1 MSDKIWVNNTET
13 KYPEELLNG
22 RLNAECNVIGLIFN
36 DPLILDEINLTTQDF
51 LSIDGRFYF
60 GVARQLK
67 KLGINDFSEV
77 AILSNLD
84 QKVLDQFNLR
94 GGYQAIYNI
103 VSLISVKNKD
113 SILDSITKYNTFIK
127 LYECGFNLLS
137 PMEIGNRT
145 VVPLEFFKGLDSNSI
160 LEWYEVQLSKMG
172 TGYDVKLLEDSDV
185 EITDEF
191 IDSLS
196 AGDEQGVSYGCAGED
211 VEGNPMS
218 VFPFLSNQTLGFVRS
233 ASHYI
238 AGFSSVGKTAMM
250 CSIVLAL
257 VNNGEKVLIICNEQ
271 SSKTWKINFLVFVLY
286 KHFRYMSITKSDLM
300 AGKLNDEDR
309 KMLRA
314 AQDYFNEKF
323 GGMIH
328 FIQMAENDMNVVK
341 SKIRFYA
348 LQHGYST
355 VVYDT
360 FKISDT
366 NKRDRS
372 VASWDELVQASRDL
386 DRYAK
391 KYDLIMLCSIQ
402 IAQSFKGVLFL
413 DSSMLSGAKG
423 IVEQL
428 DTLLC
433 VRDVYKEELDPDSK
447 FYCNPF
453 QYIKNDSTGKWEEKE
468 YLCDPQLSWK
478 MVFLTKSRN
487 SENSSSSQSALMFRF
502 MGQFAVFQE
511 KCWCRPKHGYIQ

>member
-1 MSDKIWVNNTET
+1 MSDEIWIRGVED
-13 KYPEELLNG
+13 KYPAELLNG
-22 RLNAECNVIGLIFN
+22 RLNAECNAIGLIFN
-36 DPLILDEINLTTQDF
+36 DPLILDETNLTTQDF
-51 LSIDGRFYF
+51 LSIDGRFYY
-60 GVARQLK
+60 GVACQLK
-67 KLGINDFSEV
+67 KLGINEFSEV
-77 AILSNLD
+77 AILSNLE

-103 VSLISVKNKD
+103 ASLISVKNKD
-113 SILDSITKYNTFIK
+113 SILDSVAKYNIFIK

-145 VVPLEFFKGLDSNSI
+145 VMPLEFFKGLDSNSI

-172 TGYDVKLLEDSDV
+172 TGYDVKLLEDSDI

-191 IDSLS
+191 LENLS
-196 AGDEQGVSYGCAGED
+196 SGNEQGVSYAAAGED
-211 VEGNPMS
+211 IEGNTMS
-218 VFPFLSNQTLGFVRS
+218 VFPFLSNQTLGLIRR

-250 CSIVLAL
+250 CSMVLAL
-257 VNNGEKVLIICNEQ
+257 VHNGEKVLIICNEQ
-271 SSKTWKINFLVFVLY
+271 SSTVWKINFLIFILY
-286 KHFRYMSITKSDLM
+286 KHFRYMAITKSNLM
-300 AGKLNDEDR
+300 NGKLSEED
-309 KMLRA
+309 KTMLKA
-314 AQDYFNEKF
+314 AQQYFNENF
-323 GGMIH
+323 GGLIH
-328 FIQMAENDMNVVK
+328 FIQMASNDMNVVK
-341 SKIRFYA
+341 SKIRFYV

-366 NKRDRS
+366 NRRDKS

-386 DRYAK
+386 DGYAK

-402 IAQSFKGVLFL
+402 IAQSFKGALFL
-413 DSSMLSGAKG
+413 DSNMLSGAKS

-433 VRDVYKEELDPDSK
+433 VRDVYKEEIDPDSK
-447 FYCNPF
+447 YYCSPF
-453 QYIKNDSTGKWEEKE
+453 QYVKNDDTGKWEERE
-468 YLCDPQLSWK
+468 YLCDPQSSWK

-502 MGQFAVFQE
+502 MGQYAVFQE